1 MILII
6 LMLVQILLWV
16 LFYLFITHNVEP
28 MDNWITI
35 LLTLAILLPVA
46 GLIMIVVW
54 WIWLLVDMSEG
65 NIPDTKINRWLFKS
79 NFKDESEDESEDKS
93 EDK

>member
-6 LMLVQILLWV
+6 LVLVQILLWV

-28 MDNWITI
+28 MDNWLTV
-35 LLTLAILLPVA
+35 LLTIVSLLPVI

-54 WIWLLVDMSEG
+54 WMWLLVDMFEG

-79 NFKDESEDESEDKS
+79 KFEDEFENK
-93 EDK
+93 

>member
-6 LMLVQILLWV
+6 LILVQILLWV

-35 LLTLAILLPVA
+35 LLTLVVLLPVV
-46 GLIMIVVW
+46 GFIMIVVW
-54 WIWLLVDMSEG
+54 WIWLLADMSESE
-65 NIPDTKINRWLFKS
+65 ILDTKINRWLFKS
-79 NFKDESEDESEDKS
+79 NFKDESEDK
-93 EDK
+93 

>member
-6 LMLVQILLWV
+6 LILIQVLLWV

-28 MDNWITI
+28 IDNWLTI
-35 LLTLAILLPVA
+35 LITLVSLFPIIGFIL
-46 GLIMIVVW
+46 IVVW
-54 WIWLLVDMSEG
+54 WMLLLVDMSEG
-65 NIPDTKINRWLFKS
+65 TIPDTKINRWLFKN
-79 NFKDESEDESEDKS
+79 NFEDKSEDKS

>member
-6 LMLVQILLWV
+6 LILIQVLLWV

-28 MDNWITI
+28 MDNWLTI
-35 LLTLAILLPVA
+35 LLTLVSLFPIV
-46 GLIMIVVW
+46 GFIMIVVW
-54 WIWLLVDMSEG
+54 WILLLVDMSEAT
-65 NIPDTKINRWLFKS
+65 ILDTKINRWLFKS
-79 NFKDESEDESEDKS
+79 NFEDKSEDKS